1 MTRLRLPYIHEY
13 CDKDGKLRR
22 YVRRRGFPRVRL
34 PGLPGSP
41 EFMAAYQAAIV
52 GAAPERRAHA
62 ADGTMKALVIDYY
75 RSAAFANLRPNSR
88 RVYRIALD
96 AIVRDHG
103 HRYAAELTT
112 DKAAKVIEAVGAS
125 RPAMGNLVHSA
136 LRAVMD
142 YAVKIKKWRAD
153 NPVRGIPRY
162 KTGTHHTWTEQ
173 ELTTFEKRW
182 PLGTR
187 ERLTYALLLY
197 TDQRGGDVV
206 RMRRSDIV
214 NGAINVTQEK
224 TGAKLRIEIHPAL
237 ERAIKAGPA
246 LGVYLIGEDRTGRP
260 ITRASLTRLMKR
272 AARLAGLPAQ
282 CVPHGL
288 RKATLRRL
296 AERGASAKQIAAV
309 SGHETLREIERY
321 TRAADQAALAR
332 SAIGLLPDEE
342 GT

>member
-13 CDKDGKLRR
+13 RDKDGRLRR
-22 YVRRRGFPRVRL
+22 YVRRRGLPRVRL

-41 EFMAAYQAAIV
+41 EFMAAYQAAIA
-52 GAAPERRAHA
+52 GAAPEKRAHA
-62 ADGTMKALVIDYY
+62 GAGTMKALVIDYY

-96 AIVRDHG
+96 AVVRDHG
-103 HRYAAELTT
+103 HRYATELTT

-125 RPAMGNLVHSA
+125 HPAMGNLVHSA
-136 LRAVMD
+136 LRALMV
-142 YAVKIKKWRAD
+142 YAVKMKLRPD
-153 NPVRGIPRY
+153 NPITGIARY
-162 KTGTHHTWTEQ
+162 KTGTHHTWTEE

-187 ERLTYALLLY
+187 ERLAYALLLY
-197 TDQRGGDVV
+197 TGQRGGDVV

-224 TGAKLRIEIHPAL
+224 TGAELKIAIHPAL
-237 ERAIKAGPA
+237 GRAIKSGPA
-246 LGVYLIGEDRTGRP
+246 LGIYLIGEDRTGRP

-272 AARLAGLPAQ
+272 AARLAGLPVR

-288 RKATLRRL
+288 RKAILRRL
-296 AERGASAKQIAAV
+296 AEHGASAKQIAAV

-321 TRAADQAALAR
+321 TRAADQAALSR
-332 SAIGLLPDEE
+332 SAIGRLPDEE